1 MDSSSLPPMG
11 GRLPPQPSSIGGK
24 GARNALRGDSGEEA
38 SRAAQLATREAS
50 KQIEA
55 VNKSVEAARSEAE
68 NQISQ
73 IHDQYDARSEVELA
87 REEAAYDNQ
96 RLKGYERLKDL
107 KLAQENELRRV
118 RRDGEREND
127 RLSNYYLE
135 TSYNTRRAG
144 DEKIKEQMAAQGR
157 AIENAQAVK
166 NDDIQTAQESFHRQY
181 DEVRA
186 RNEDALAKLTENT
199 AMDYERIKTNSSAA
213 TEKAEASYR
222 EAYENRLKQ
231 TSQTLNEIDQ
241 RATEGIR
248 EVRRDT
254 SQKLSA
260 YSSRQSDPF
269 YRMLD
274 LNANLED
281 AGDHYLFTAT
291 IPEHEQTH
299 VSVSVKGNQLVLT
312 GSRRSEEK
320 LEIEPGRTM
329 GTNAYQSY
337 LETFPIAWP
346 VDASKLSR
354 QFEGDQ
360 LTVKVP
366 KKKEYG
372 YKSNAQDKAQIAR
385 ARVARPNFPA
395 NLPHVSRDPL
405 KDPEPID
412 PLKKRKG
419 SGTLA

>member
-1 MDSSSLPPMG
+1 MN
-11 GRLPPQPSSIGGK
+11 GRPPPQAAGVGGK
-24 GARNALRGDSGEEA
+24 SARSALRGDTGEEA
-38 SRAAQLATREAS
+38 ARAAQLATREAS

-55 VNKSVEAARSEAE
+55 AAKSVDTARSEAE

-87 REEAAYDNQ
+87 REEAAFDNQ

-107 KLAQENELRRV
+107 KLAQEKEMRRI
-118 RRDGEREND
+118 RRDGEREKD
-127 RLSNYYLE
+127 QLSNYYLDA
-135 TSYNTRRAG
+135 SYETRRSG
-144 DEKIKEQMAAQGR
+144 DEKLRELMSVQGR
-157 AIENAQAVK
+157 TVENAQATK
-166 NDDIQTAQESFHRQY
+166 NDDVKLAQDTFHRQY
-181 DEVRA
+181 EEVRD
-186 RNEDALAKLTENT
+186 RNEKSLAKLTEDT
-199 AMDYERIKTNSSAA
+199 AVSYERIKNNSMEA
-213 TEKAEASYR
+213 TEKADSSYR
-222 EAYENRLKQ
+222 DSYESRLKQ
-231 TSQTLNEIDQ
+231 TTETLNDLDK
-241 RATEGIR
+241 RAAEGIR

-274 LNANLED
+274 LNAQLED
-281 AGDHYLFTAT
+281 SGDHYTFTAT
-291 IPEHEQTH
+291 IPEHEQSH
-299 VSVSVKGNQLVLT
+299 VSVSVKGNQLVLS

-320 LEIEPGRTM
+320 LEIEPGRTQ
-329 GTNAYQSY
+329 GTNAFQSY

-346 VDASKLSR
+346 VDAARLSR

-366 KKKEYG
+366 KKTEYG
-372 YKSNAQDKAQIAR
+372 YKSNAQDKAQVAR
-385 ARVARPNFPA
+385 AKVERPNFPA
-395 NLPHVSRDPL
+395 NLPHVSQDPF
-405 KDPEPID
+405 KDPAPID